1 MNKSRNSLSKKI
13 ITEVI
18 GYCNRDLIPDD
29 PCSATVTF
37 PSEWFTQYFSFLN
50 DPALETHLGDAFY
63 QARFMYKLMSA
74 LRLPLAKQKGI
85 VKFQIVQYAS
95 ICEAILDTTI
105 TTYFKNDAE
114 KAFSVSE
121 YRKCSNVVS
130 KSTKIT
136 YESAELSLC
145 KLETKKGVLKRTR
158 IDKKTEFAV
167 NKGLFSQA
175 TKDAVDSLYDL
186 RNNIH
191 ILKAADS
198 QYTPKL
204 REAKEAFVLMKAFVS
219 EIKAY
224 YFAHPISHQA

>member
-1 MNKSRNSLSKKI
+1 MDRSKNSISKKT
-13 ITEVI
+13 ITEI
-18 GYCNRDLIPDD
+18 ISYCNRDLIPDD
-29 PCSATVTF
+29 TSFSPVTYQ
-37 PSEWFTQYFSFLN
+37 SEWFIQYFSFLN

-95 ICEAILDTTI
+95 ICEAILDIAI

-114 KAFSVSE
+114 KAFAVSE
-121 YRKCSNVVS
+121 YKKCSNAVS
-130 KSTKIT
+130 KTTKIT
-136 YESAELSLC
+136 YEGAELSLC
-145 KLETKKGVLKRTR
+145 RLETKKGVLKRTR
-158 IDKKTEFAV
+158 IDNKTKFAV
-167 NKGLFSQA
+167 SKGLFSQA

-204 REAKEAFVLMKAFVS
+204 REAKEAFSLMQEFVS
-219 EIKAY
+219 EIKTY
-224 YFAHPISHQA
+224 YLSHPISD